1 MKKVKK
7 FLAELHEAFKPS
19 IHLLTLVLLI
29 IISLSIVNY
38 LETILTDS
46 WTKSLIIT
54 AIPLVTIY
62 WVARISVIELK
73 KLGRKRKNGAK
84 ESPDD
89 TAEK

>member
-1 MKKVKK
+1 MKKIKNILK
-7 FLAELHEAFKPS
+7 GLHEAFKPS

-38 LETILTDS
+38 LETILADS

-62 WVARISVIELK
+62 WAARFTIIELK
-73 KLGRKRKNGAK
+73 KLSKRKNGTK

-89 TAEK
+89 TAEKP